1 MKLMRRTAAT
11 QAAGDAVFTARCHH
25 GYPAA
30 WQCERTDTVPLLVL
44 STGPSPVQLPD
55 GWSTTAV
62 AQLGGRTAALCPEHS
77 PRPATVDRS
86 GYIEAPHRH
95 APDGRPTVFLAGGI
109 QSCEDWQSQARTVL
123 ADVPGL
129 VVLNP
134 RRADFPLG
142 NPDAEAE
149 QVAWESEHLR
159 IADLILFWFPRSVS
173 HQPIAL
179 FELGLATQR
188 WSRLVVGADPAY
200 LRRNNIVE
208 QLSHLQPHTVVHS
221 TLPSTLQAARSM
233 LESLRPAS

>member
-1 MKLMRRTAAT
+1 MALVSHLAGSVRLRTAAPILHQMKLMRRTAAT

-30 WQCERTDTVPLLVL
+30 WQCKRTETVPLLFL
-44 STGPSPVQLPD
+44 STGPSPVHLPD
-55 GWSTTAV
+55 GWSATAV

-77 PRPATVDRS
+77 PRPAAVDRS

-159 IADLILFWFPRSVS
+159 IAGHRGPGGDRLPQARPD
-173 HQPIAL
+173 HRRR
-179 FELGLATQR
+179 GLLAAPVGR
-188 WSRLVVGADPAY
+188 RLDG
-200 LRRNNIVE
+200 LRG
-208 QLSHLQPHTVVHS
+208 
-221 TLPSTLQAARSM
+221 
-233 LESLRPAS
+233 